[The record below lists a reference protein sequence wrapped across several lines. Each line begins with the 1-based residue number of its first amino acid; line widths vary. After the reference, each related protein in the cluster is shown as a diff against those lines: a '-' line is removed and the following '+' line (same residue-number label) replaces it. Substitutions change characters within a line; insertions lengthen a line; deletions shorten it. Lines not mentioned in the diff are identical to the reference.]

1 MKKIETFIIF
11 ETVKKSEVK
20 RFDLGNQPQA
30 TVYEHHLFA
39 QSITITKVNLS
50 PLGEKKQCFLI
61 RWDNQITT
69 NKLIN
74 SMTNHR
80 TFPESLRHLH
90 IYISRKHTMEK
101 Y

>member
-1 MKKIETFIIF
+1 METFMKKIETFIIF

-50 PLGEKKQCFLI
+50 PLGEKKTMLF
-61 RWDNQITT
+61 
-69 NKLIN
+69 N
-74 SMTNHR
+74 SLGQ
-80 TFPESLRHLH
+80 PDYDE
-90 IYISRKHTMEK
+90 
-101 Y
+101 